1 MKNFGKIKNKF
12 NDLLVE
18 GLGNEDLTNKK
29 LFKSYLKNLN
39 ENEILKTQF
48 IVYDNIENYVNEDSF
63 MANVFID
70 ENLNS
75 LKKFSRKGIIEANAL
90 LASNILTEQEE
101 TKFGN
106 EELYENIT
114 KLIFNDKKGSNVN
127 AVVEARAFVINHI
140 KNNKPKVVN
149 EVIDLPSSMIST
161 LMVDKYNEK
170 YASLDESEKQ
180 ILKVLIDSNDDEKKE
195 VYVNTLKECINLI
208 DTRYEGS
215 DLETK
220 EKLLKVKHKL
230 LEDTA
235 TVNEDYFNNIS
246 KLVELK
252 SSLS

>member
-18 GLGNEDLTNKK
+18 GLGNEGLGNKK
-29 LFKSYLKNLN
+29 LFKLYLKNLN

-48 IVYDNIENYVNEDSF
+48 IIYDNIENYINEDSF
-63 MANVFID
+63 IANIFID
-70 ENLNS
+70 ENINL
-75 LKKFSRKGIIEANAL
+75 LKRFSCNEIIEANTK
-90 LASNILTEQEE
+90 LASNVLSEQNK
-101 TKFGN
+101 TNFGN
-106 EELYENIT
+106 EELYENIS
-114 KLIFNDKKGSNVN
+114 KLIFNNKKCSNVN
-127 AVVEARAFVINHI
+127 SVVEARAYVIDYI
-140 KNNKPKVVN
+140 KNNKSIVIT
-149 EVIDLPSSMIST
+149 EAIDLPSSMIST

-170 YASLDESEKQ
+170 YSNLDESEKQ
-180 ILKVLIDSNDDEKKE
+180 ILKVLINSNDEEKKE
-195 VYVNTLKECINLI
+195 VYINTLKECINLV
-208 DTRYEGS
+208 DTRYDGS

-230 LEDTA
+230 LEDSA